1 MKISRPSLFLILM
14 SFILFKPTWA
24 QQAPRPATP
33 RQPARQSAPRAANGQ
48 QVPEGD
54 RITEITSDRLLF
66 DYGNKIAIFTGNV
79 VVSDPDM
86 QLNADKMTIHLTR
99 TDEVEKIV
107 AIGNVVIRME
117 GLNSRSGSAVYHLA
131 EQKIVLE
138 DEPQVFR
145 EQSVLMAERI
155 TYFRLEE
162 RMTAEPR
169 PRLLMFQD
177 AERERNLQF

>member
-1 MKISRPSLFLILM
+1 MKISRTCFFLVLM
-14 SFILFKPTWA
+14 LLIGPRPLWA
-24 QQAPRPATP
+24 QRAS
-33 RQPARQSAPRAANGQ
+33 AREGVDH

-66 DYGNKIAIFTGNV
+66 DYANKIAIFTGNV
-79 VVSDPDM
+79 VVADPDM
-86 QLNADKMTIHLTR
+86 QLNADELTIHLTQ

-107 AIGNVVIRME
+107 AKGNVVIRME
-117 GLNSRSGSAVYHLA
+117 GLNSRSGSAVYNL
-131 EQKIVLE
+131 EKQTIVLE

-155 TYFRLEE
+155 TYYRLEE